1 MIGRWAQI
9 FLTTAA
15 LGLFTGC
22 SSLLYHP
29 SDIFYVD
36 PSHYN
41 VKPKDVVIESS
52 DGTKL
57 AAWYFSSHPDQPDQ
71 PPKAVLVF
79 FHGNGENMTSHYQSL
94 VWILKYGYDFLIFD
108 YHGYG
113 VSEGKPSPEKTLE
126 DGKAAIRWTYQLWKK
141 GPKEVPLVV
150 FGQSLGGAI
159 GLRAAL
165 EVKSEVPIKLV
176 VADSTFTSYEE
187 AGQSVLSH
195 HWLTWVFQPLPYLVL
210 SDKYAPGDRVSE
222 LSPIPLVIIHGDHDQ
237 VVDYKLGKKLY
248 EQAHEPKEFW
258 TVPGGTHIDG
268 MRRKDPS
275 IRDKLLAKLNQITG
289 SN

>member
-1 MIGRWAQI
+1 MIGRWAQA
-9 FLTTAA
+9 FLMAVA
-15 LGLFTGC
+15 LGLLSSC
-22 SSLLYHP
+22 SSLLYQP
-29 SDIFYVD
+29 TDIFYVD

-41 VKPKDVVIESS
+41 VKPKDVVLESS

-57 AAWYFSSHPDQPDQ
+57 AAWYFSSHPDHPDH

-79 FHGNGENMTSHYQSL
+79 FHGNAENMTSHYQSL

-113 VSEGKPSPEKTLE
+113 VSDGKPSPEKTVE
-126 DGKAAIRWTYQLWKK
+126 DGKAAIRWANRLWK
-141 GPKEVPLVV
+141 GAPKEVPLVV

-165 EVKSEVPIKLV
+165 EMKSEVPIKLV
-176 VADSTFTSYEE
+176 VADSTFVSYEE
-187 AGQSVLSH
+187 VGQKLLAR
-195 HWLTWVFQPLPYLVL
+195 HWFTWIFQPIPYLVL
-210 SDKYAPGDRVSE
+210 SDKYAPRDRVLE
-222 LSPIPLVIIHGDHDQ
+222 LSPIPLVVIHGDHDQ
-237 VVDYKLGKKLY
+237 VVDYELGKEIY
-248 EQAHEPKEFW
+248 EKAREPKEFW
-258 TVPGGTHIDG
+258 PVPGGTHIDG

-275 IRDKLLAKLNQITG
+275 IRNKLIAKLDQITG